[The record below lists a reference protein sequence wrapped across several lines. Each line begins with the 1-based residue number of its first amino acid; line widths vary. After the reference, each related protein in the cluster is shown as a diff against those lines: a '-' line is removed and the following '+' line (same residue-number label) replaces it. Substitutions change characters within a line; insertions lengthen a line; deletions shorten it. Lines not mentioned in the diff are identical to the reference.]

1 MASLGSESLKELYEL
16 VCQNKN
22 CDRKYESIRP
32 ESKYCSIPCYHV
44 GKRVGPPNPHLRLER
59 SRIKEF
65 EEKVHRQRVP
75 FGPVVFLMISVVWFV
90 SISTG
95 GIDYARRM
103 VSTSATPY
111 FVDQETAPALSLCRI
126 YFDAGDE

>member
-1 MASLGSESLKELYEL
+1 
-16 VCQNKN
+16 
-22 CDRKYESIRP
+22 
-32 ESKYCSIPCYHV
+32 
-44 GKRVGPPNPHLRLER
+44 
-59 SRIKEF
+59 
-65 EEKVHRQRVP
+65 
-75 FGPVVFLMISVVWFV
+75 MISVVWFV

-95 GIDYARRM
+95 GIDYARTM